1 LLALLQQSKF
11 NGNVSNQV
19 SVIPSNTTT
28 HTGNKFLSS
37 FSFWILDSGAT
48 NHICSS
54 LTHFTS
60 YHQINPISV
69 KLPNGNQVI
78 ANYSG
83 SVFIN
88 QDHVL
93 DNVLYIPNFTF
104 NLLSVAKLINV
115 LSCVITFDSNGCHIQ
130 DKNSLKMIRSTEMQ
144 DRLYILR
151 VPSYQKLQIK
161 PIQFTHTVNFIASD
175 LETLWYFRLR
185 HVSNKCI
192 DVIKNKFPFVKCSKF
207 FVCDVCHFAKQTRLH
222 FPLSTSKSKKCF
234 DLIHVDLWGPYSI
247 PSIHGHKYFFT
258 IVDDY
263 SRYTWIFLLKQKFEV
278 VKILEN
284 FVNFVQ
290 TQFETTIKTIRSDNE
305 TEFFMTNFFANKG
318 IIYQTSCVNTPQQ
331 NSIVERK
338 HGHILNVARALMIQ
352 SHLPKI
358 YWSYSVIHVA
368 HIINMLP
375 TPVLND
381 FSPHEMLYKTT
392 VDFNQLKVFGSLC
405 YSSTLS
411 TNRKKFDPR
420 ASKCVFIGFKRGTK
434 GYVLLNIQSREIFVS
449 RDVVFYEHIF
459 PYQRVEDT
467 SNKIDSP
474 NIVHQNPFIEDQP
487 ILDQPVLS

>member
-1 LLALLQQSKF
+1 MITTSGGGYKNSATTYDRGSGYGRGSHGKGNISKVCSHCGRTGYTIDTCYKKHGFPPHFKFKNQNHDQNHVNAVSQNAYSNNDKQNHEGSKAEIQSQQISFTPEQYQTLLALLQQSKS

-28 HTGNKFLSS
+28 HTGNKFISS
-37 FSFWILDSGAT
+37 FSSWILDSGAT
-48 NHICSS
+48 DHICSS

-104 NLLSVAKLINV
+104 NLLSVAKLIYA

-130 DKNSLKMIRSTEMQ
+130 DKNSLKMIGSAEMQ

-161 PIQFTHTVNFIASD
+161 PIQFTHTVNFTASD
-175 LETLWYFRLR
+175 LEILWHFRLGY
-185 HVSNKCI
+185 VSNKCI
-192 DVIKNKFPFVKCSKF
+192 DVIKNRFPFVKCSKF
-207 FVCDVCHFAKQTRLH
+207 CVCDVCHFAKQKRLP

-247 PSIHGHKYFFT
+247 PSIHGHKYFLT

-263 SRYTWIFLLKQKFEV
+263 SRYTWIFLLKQKYEV
-278 VKILEN
+278 VKILEI

-290 TQFETTIKTIRSDNE
+290 TQFETTIKAIRSDNG

-318 IIYQTSCVNTPQQ
+318 IIHQTSCVNTPQQ
-331 NSIVERK
+331 NSIVE
-338 HGHILNVARALMIQ
+338 GNMV
-352 SHLPKI
+352 I
-358 YWSYSVIHVA
+358 Y
-368 HIINMLP
+368 
-375 TPVLND
+375 
-381 FSPHEMLYKTT
+381 
-392 VDFNQLKVFGSLC
+392 
-405 YSSTLS
+405 
-411 TNRKKFDPR
+411 
-420 ASKCVFIGFKRGTK
+420 
-434 GYVLLNIQSREIFVS
+434 
-449 RDVVFYEHIF
+449 
-459 PYQRVEDT
+459 
-467 SNKIDSP
+467 
-474 NIVHQNPFIEDQP
+474 
-487 ILDQPVLS
+487 